1 MRVPGEHKLRA
12 RAGDE
17 RAHAGGAFNAKQA
30 LALADVFSREADVRW
45 FEEPVSSDDLAGL
58 AFVRA
63 RAPHLRCLRL
73 QNSEGYW
80 SGARRLA
87 VCEGDYPGTTSSQAK
102 SSYSDSSHSKSLLQR

>member
-1 MRVPGEHKLRA
+1 MRAWQVSINFGHELVTSVHTPVEWSDKRPSDEEFRSSFSMTQLSAA
-12 RAGDE
+12 R
-17 RAHAGGAFNAKQA
+17 
-30 LALADVFSREADVRW
+30 L
-45 FEEPVSSDDLAGL
+45 L